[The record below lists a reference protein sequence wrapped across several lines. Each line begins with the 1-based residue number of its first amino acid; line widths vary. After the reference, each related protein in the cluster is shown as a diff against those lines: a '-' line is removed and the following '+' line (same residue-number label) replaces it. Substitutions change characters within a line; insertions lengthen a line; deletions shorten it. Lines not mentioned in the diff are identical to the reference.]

1 VPDERRDDADRHR
14 APREP
19 AEDASASQ
27 GGRSIAA
34 APLGIMPAVVS
45 FLALSA
51 HLLAAAGW
59 FGAMA
64 YSLAVVQPRSARFLA
79 DEQRSEAFA
88 VELAAGAR
96 YPVLAVIA
104 VLAVSGVVLTVDG
117 AGQGTAWWVLVALKA
132 ALLVAATALFAIVSW
147 RLWPRRLFAAAGE
160 LPALRVRFRR
170 IALALTALVGAEI
183 VLGAA
188 AGTLA

>member
-1 VPDERRDDADRHR
+1 MMA
-14 APREP
+14 
-19 AEDASASQ
+19 
-27 GGRSIAA
+27 
-34 APLGIMPAVVS
+34 AVVG

-64 YSLAVVQPRSARFLA
+64 YSLAVVQPRSARFLG
-79 DEQRSEAFA
+79 DDRRSEAFA

-96 YPVLAVIA
+96 YSVLALIA
-104 VLAVSGVVLTVDG
+104 VLAISGAVLTVD
-117 AGQGTAWWVLVALKA
+117 ADSQGTAWWVLVALKA
-132 ALLVAATALFAIVSW
+132 VLLVAATALFAVVSW
-147 RLWPRRLFAAAGE
+147 HLWPRRLFAPAAE
-160 LPALRVRFRR
+160 LPALRARFRR
-170 IALALTALVGAEI
+170 IPAVLTALVAAEI